1 MNALLLFIIQY
12 IFNSVSVETTPPF
25 FYDPIYKKKFLE
37 KFWGIGGIYEYE
49 ISHYGKQIGKS
60 DT

>member
-1 MNALLLFIIQY
+1 MKINFRTRPPYFLMTPF
-12 IFNSVSVETTPPF
+12 VE
-25 FYDPIYKKKFLE
+25 KKFLE